1 MAPPDLKEI
10 EKQLAVSRAKLIEI
24 IRLMER
30 EGAVVRVASDL
41 YFLPSCVENVKSA
54 LNKALAE
61 RGEISAAAF
70 RDLLGSSRKYT
81 IALLEYFDRE
91 GTTLRIGDIRR
102 LKTPPASPKTGQAAL
117 K

>member
-1 MAPPDLKEI
+1 MTE
-10 EKQLAVSRAKLIEI
+10 V

-30 EGAVVRVASDL
+30 ERVVVRVATDL
-41 YFLPSCVENVKSA
+41 YFLFPCVERVKLA

-91 GTTLRIGDIRR
+91 GVTMRIGDIRR
-102 LKTPPASPKTGQAAL
+102 LKTPPPTAKMDEAR
-117 K
+117 